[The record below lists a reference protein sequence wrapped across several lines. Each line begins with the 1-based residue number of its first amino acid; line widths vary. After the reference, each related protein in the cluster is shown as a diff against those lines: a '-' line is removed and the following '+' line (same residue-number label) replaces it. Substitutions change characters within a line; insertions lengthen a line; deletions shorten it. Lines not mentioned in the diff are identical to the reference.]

1 VPRDRHIVTL
11 TQQLLATRDPD
22 KTLHLSKELIEA
34 IRDRRDDICNPLPET
49 GSSEENG
56 ETSGSN

>member
-1 VPRDRHIVTL
+1 
-11 TQQLLATRDPD
+11 
-22 KTLHLSKELIEA
+22 LSKELIEA